1 MTHPYFT
8 AAEFADRTNR
18 VVTRLREAGL
28 AFALFDETE
37 AMTWLTGY
45 GNSETRWRCVGIG
58 PDAEPFF
65 LIRSLD
71 AAPCKERSWI
81 TDVPVFRDWDDPM
94 ATLRPALAARGL
106 TRARIGVDFGSYCM
120 PPARLAALRAA
131 LPDVEWV
138 DVGPLIWELR
148 WIKSEAEIALLR
160 RAAEIADAALAAAAA
175 VCVPGAVQRD
185 AARVVME
192 TYFRMGGDAGPPG
205 PITASKGWDHLHG
218 HLGDEAIVSGD
229 IVHIE
234 TTPRIHGYSARVMR
248 GVSVGPADP
257 ALQRT
262 AEQLASLQRQQ
273 IAAMRPGVVA
283 REVDAIMR
291 DAVLGAGLRS
301 EYDNVT
307 GYTLGLYALSGP
319 RTSDFTRSFTPVEGW
334 VLEPGMVFH
343 MYASA
348 RGAAVSETVVVTENG
363 PEILTGRSPPLFV
376 NA

>member
-8 AAEFADRTNR
+8 AGEFADRTNR

-131 LPDVEWV
+131 LPHVEWV

-218 HLGDEAIVSGD
+218 HLGDEAIVTGD

-248 GVSVGPADP
+248 GVSVGPA
-257 ALQRT
+257 AERLQRT
-262 AEQLASLQRQQ
+262 AEQLAALQRQQ
-273 IAAMRPGVVA
+273 IAAMRPGVLA
-283 REVDAIMR
+283 REVDAIVR
-291 DAVLGAGLRS
+291 DAVLGAGLRT

-319 RTSDFTRSFTPVEGW
+319 RTSDFTRSFTPAEQW

-348 RGAAVSETVVVTENG
+348 AGAAVSETVAVTENG

>member
-1 MTHPYFT
+1 
-8 AAEFADRTNR
+8 
-18 VVTRLREAGL
+18 
-28 AFALFDETE
+28 
-37 AMTWLTGY
+37 
-45 GNSETRWRCVGIG
+45 
-58 PDAEPFF
+58 
-65 LIRSLD
+65 
-71 AAPCKERSWI
+71 
-81 TDVPVFRDWDDPM
+81 VPVFRDWDDPM

>member
-8 AAEFADRTNR
+8 AAEFADRTSR
-18 VVTRLREAGL
+18 VVTRLQQAGL

-58 PDAEPFF
+58 PEAEPFF

-81 TDVPVFRDWDDPM
+81 TDVPIFRDWEDPM
-94 ATLRPALAARGL
+94 PTLVAALAKRGL
-106 TRARIGVDFGSYCM
+106 TRAVIGVDFGSYCM

-131 LPDVEWV
+131 LPDVAWV
-138 DVGPLIWELR
+138 DIGPIVWELR
-148 WIKSEAEIALLR
+148 WIKSPAEIALLR
-160 RAAEIADAALAAAAA
+160 RAAEIADTALAAAAA

-185 AARVVME
+185 AARMVME

-218 HLGDEAIVSGD
+218 HLGDEAIVTGD

-248 GVSVGPADP
+248 GVSVGPA
-257 ALQRT
+257 AERLQRT
-262 AEQLASLQRQQ
+262 AEQLAALQRQQ
-273 IAAMRPGVVA
+273 IAAMRPGVLA
-283 REVDAIMR
+283 REVDAIVR
-291 DAVLGAGLRS
+291 DAVLGAGLRT

-319 RTSDFTRSFTPVEGW
+319 RTSDFTRSFTPAEAW

-348 RGAAVSETVVVTENG
+348 AGAAVSETVAVTENG